1 MMRTSSPDH
10 NQSGDIWGRT
20 SIFFS
25 LSLSS
30 VISIQYAW
38 GQKWIGLKW
47 NEKWEL
53 FLTVCLVFE
62 IKYCI
67 FSNPH
72 LRVMSLS
79 LNAVRA
85 KISCATSR
93 YMYLVTE
100 EGPSVARRQQQK
112 CCKCR
117 NAAEVNTP
125 TATTTT
131 NSQKQQ
137 QERNAAN
144 FQKQKG
150 RSARPLGGLD
160 LSQCRFKETLPGMFG
175 TTFGGFLRVCGF
187 SFFFF
192 KLGGDRS
199 ALISQADSP
208 GGRTHFL
215 VWICSFSL
223 SPCVFGI
230 CSICS
235 VCTFNVSPFVPCI
248 CVFLVV
254 RRLCACSVLYGNT
267 AQMSLELPVIIQ
279 SQSIEA
285 VHVFMHQIHLCT
297 QE

>member
-1 MMRTSSPDH
+1 MMRTSSPGH
-10 NQSGDIWGRT
+10 NHSGDIWGRT
-20 SIFFS
+20 SICFLS

-47 NEKWEL
+47 NEREL

-72 LRVMSLS
+72 LRVTSLS

-85 KISCATSR
+85 KISCATSC
-93 YMYLVTE
+93 YVYLVTE

-117 NAAEVNTP
+117 NAAEVNTTAAT

-144 FQKQKG
+144 FQKQRG

-160 LSQCRFKETLPGMFG
+160 LSQYRFKDTSETLTGRFG
-175 TTFGGFLRVCGF
+175 KTFGGFACVCGICF
-187 SFFFF
+187 
-192 KLGGDRS
+192 LN
-199 ALISQADSP
+199 LVVISQ
-208 GGRTHFL
+208 R
-215 VWICSFSL
+215 
-223 SPCVFGI
+223 
-230 CSICS
+230 
-235 VCTFNVSPFVPCI
+235 
-248 CVFLVV
+248 
-254 RRLCACSVLYGNT
+254 
-267 AQMSLELPVIIQ
+267 
-279 SQSIEA
+279 
-285 VHVFMHQIHLCT
+285 
-297 QE
+297 